1 MENKDANL
9 IRKMISLVEQADEK
23 VKNKLNESEDVSVDK
38 TENPQDVD
46 EQITKVAAADAKL
59 LANTLKAE
67 PALFQTLKT
76 EVPALAKFK
85 NSDDLVKALEAEAG
99 TVGALNLADKFAILK
114 QVQKV
119 PEVALKIKGFLT
131 DAKGVQ
137 EMGKLAFPK
146 GTVMPADP
154 AKLKIARETLMKSY
168 GLEAKQADDILRS
181 AAQKASGETKVVSQF
196 KGKKGGDPSLN
207 PNAGKTPTTPPPTP
221 GKVQAP
227 GPGGQKIID
236 RWNKA
241 KETVKNY
248 KDDVLKR
255 IQGLKGRLSPK
266 QLALY
271 GLAGYGAYELLFGDK
286 GDEKGQDQ
294 VLGDCV
300 ANLPGVTFGI
310 GTGNVAIA
318 KIPDGVDE
326 KSKGKGG
333 LTFWPNGRVISG
345 DLSVRGNY
353 YCKAGQIKA
362 AVAENELNEVDYNG
376 VHIDWDGEK
385 KTNPVPKPEK
395 QKSKFTPCTS
405 FPMKFGCKSDKIRE
419 VQNCLGMEL
428 KYQTGNFGPLTQKA
442 LADKGYTST
451 ELTEPDYIKILETC
465 GKTTEPT
472 KRLNAE
478 PIKLAPRDIK
488 QAQINLSNLKLP
500 DIKAP
505 EVSDD
510 VFYNALRSN
519 GNIIGEDGN
528 NRIKYKGP
536 DLDDLQLGKLDNVL
550 KGMGYTRIKQLED
563 MKIYGSKYVWLKT
576 Q

>member
-1 MENKDANL
+1 MENKDTLL
-9 IRKMISLVEQADEK
+9 IRKMISLVEQAENK
-23 VKNKLNESEDVSVDK
+23 IKNQLIESQIEK
-38 TENPQDVD
+38 TENPAEVE
-46 EQITKVAAADAKL
+46 EQVTKMVAADAEL
-59 LANTLKAE
+59 LAKTLQAE
-67 PALFQTLKT
+67 KGLFQTLKT
-76 EVPALAKFK
+76 EVPALSKFK
-85 NSDDLVKALEAEAG
+85 NADELIIALQSG
-99 TVGALNLADKFAILK
+99 DNTVLSTVERFKILK

-119 PEVALKIKGFLT
+119 PEVAMKIKGLLS
-131 DAKGVQ
+131 DAKAVQ

-146 GTVMPADP
+146 GTQMAADP

-168 GLEAKQADDILRS
+168 NVTAKEADDILRS
-181 AAQKASGETKVVSQF
+181 AAQKASGESKVISQF
-196 KGKKGGDPSLN
+196 KGKKGGDPALN
-207 PNAGKTPTTPPPTP
+207 PNAGKTTPPPTP

-248 KDDVLKR
+248 KDDVLKK

-310 GTGNVAIA
+310 GTGDVAIA

-326 KSKGKGG
+326 KSMGKGG

-353 YCKAGQIKA
+353 YCKAGQIKST
-362 AVAENELNEVDYNG
+362 VAENQLNEVDYEG

-385 KTNPVPKPEK
+385 KSGDETIPPVPPKPK
-395 QKSKFTPCTS
+395 YTPCTS

-465 GKTTEPT
+465 GKTDTEPS
-472 KRLNAE
+472 RVDRINAE

-488 QAQINLSNLKLP
+488 PAQINLSNLKLP

-563 MKIYGSKYVWLKT
+563 MKRYGSKYVWLKT

>member
-23 VKNKLNESEDVSVDK
+23 VKNKLNESEDVSVDE

-85 NSDDLVKALEAEAG
+85 NSDDLIKALEAEAG
-99 TVGALNLADKFAILK
+99 SVGALNLADKFAILK

-207 PNAGKTPTTPPPTP
+207 PNAGKTPTPTP
-221 GKVQAP
+221 NKVQAP

-248 KDDVLKR
+248 KDGVLKK
-255 IQGLKGRLSPK
+255 IQGLKSRLSPK

-294 VLGDCV
+294 VLGDCI

-310 GTGNVAIA
+310 GTGDVAIA

-362 AVAENELNEVDYNG
+362 SVAENELNEVDYNG

-385 KTNPVPKPEK
+385 KTNPVPEPEK
-395 QKSKFTPCTS
+395 KKSKFTPCTS

-419 VQNCLGMEL
+419 VQNCLGLEL

-488 QAQINLSNLKLP
+488 QAQINLGNLKLP

-563 MKIYGSKYVWLKT
+563 MKRYGSKYVWLKT

>member
-1 MENKDANL
+1 MENKDALL
-9 IRKMISLVEQADEK
+9 IRKMISLVEQAENK
-23 VKNKLNESEDVSVDK
+23 IKNQLIESQIEE
-38 TENPQDVD
+38 TENSNEIE
-46 EQITKVAAADAKL
+46 EQVTKMVAADAEL
-59 LANTLKAE
+59 LAKTLQAE
-67 PALFQTLKT
+67 KGLFQTIKT
-76 EVPALAKFK
+76 EIPALSRFK
-85 NSDDLVKALEAEAG
+85 NADDLIKALQSGDNAVLNTAERF
-99 TVGALNLADKFAILK
+99 KILK

-119 PEVALKIKGFLT
+119 PEVAVKIKGLLS
-131 DAKGVQ
+131 DAKAVQ

-146 GTVMPADP
+146 GTQMAADP
-154 AKLKIARETLMKSY
+154 AKIKIARETLMKSY
-168 GLEAKQADDILRS
+168 NVTAKEADDILRS
-181 AAQKASGETKVVSQF
+181 AAQKASGESKVVSQF
-196 KGKKGGDPSLN
+196 KGKKGGDPALN
-207 PNAGKTPTTPPPTP
+207 PNAGKTPLTP
-221 GKVQAP
+221 GKGKVVQAP

-248 KDDVLKR
+248 KDDVLKK
-255 IQGLKGRLSPK
+255 IQGLKGRLSAK

-271 GLAGYGAYELLFGDK
+271 GLAGYGAYELLFGEK

-294 VLGDCV
+294 VIGDCV
-300 ANLPGVTFGI
+300 ANLPGVKFGI
-310 GTGNVAIA
+310 GTGDVAIA
-318 KIPDGVDE
+318 QIPDGVDE
-326 KSKGKGG
+326 KSMGKGG

-353 YCKAGQIKA
+353 YCKAGEIA
-362 AVAENELNEVDYNG
+362 ATVAEMQMNEVDYEG

-385 KTNPVPKPEK
+385 KTDDETPPPPPTPKPK
-395 QKSKFTPCTS
+395 YTPCTS
-405 FPMKFGCKSDKIRE
+405 LPMKFGCKSDKIRE
-419 VQNCLGMEL
+419 VQSCLGMES

-465 GKTTEPT
+465 GKTGETEPV
-472 KRLNAE
+472 KRINAE

-488 QAQINLSNLKLP
+488 PLQVNLDNLKLP

-510 VFYNALRSN
+510 VFYNSLRNN

-536 DLDDLQLGKLDNVL
+536 DLNAMQLNKLDNVIL
-550 KGMGYTRIKQLED
+550 PMGYTRIKNLEEL
-563 MKIYGSKYVWLKT
+563 KPYGSKYVWKKI
-576 Q
+576 